1 MNKGEV
7 ELANLRKVVGFVGVG
22 VMGRGMIS
30 NLIGAGYPVHVY
42 TRTKAKADSVL
53 DKGAIWHDT
62 LAEVAEAADVTITI
76 VGYPKDVE
84 EVYFADSGILAHARE
99 GSYLI
104 DMTTSKPSLAKR
116 IYEAAK
122 EQGLRALDA
131 PVSGGDVGAREGRL
145 SIMVGGDKADFDE
158 VLPVLE
164 AMGTNIVLQGPAGAG
179 QYTKMSNQIVI
190 ASNML
195 GICEALVYA
204 MKSGLDATTV
214 LKSIATGAAGSWG
227 LTNLGPRIIKG
238 DFAPGFYVKHFIK
251 DMGSAIESAEE
262 MGLDLKGLKL
272 AKSLYDELAAMGD
285 ADLGTQALFKL
296 IARDVLAQ

>member
-251 DMGSAIESAEE
+251 DMGIAIESAEE